1 MCCTGNIVL
10 KIIFGI
16 CIVFFFFFF
25 KRESLSCAAY
35 FPVVIALI
43 LRKL

>member
-16 CIVFFFFFF
+16 CIVFFFF

-43 LRKL
+43 LREL

>member
-16 CIVFFFFFF
+16 CIVFFFFF